1 MRVFVD
7 FQQIQNKRF
16 WKSLEKCT
24 LTCKDGIQL
33 EVFTK
38 HSIRRTK
45 HRGLIESMITLEV
58 EVARKCEDFFF
69 GVQYL
74 IFQF

>member
-1 MRVFVD
+1 MCVFVHS
-7 FQQIQNKRF
+7 QKIRNKRF
-16 WKSLEKCT
+16 WKSLEECT

-38 HSIRRTK
+38 FYVRRTK
-45 HRGLIESMITLEV
+45 HRGLTKSMITLEV
-58 EVARKCEDFFF
+58 EVVRKCEEFFF
-69 GVQYL
+69 GAQHF

>member
-7 FQQIQNKRF
+7 FQQILDKSL
-16 WKSLEKCT
+16 WKSLEECT

-38 HSIRRTK
+38 LYVRRAK
-45 HRGLIESMITLEV
+45 HRGLTKSMIASEV
-58 EVARKCEDFFF
+58 EVVRKCEDFPF
-69 GVQYL
+69 GS
-74 IFQF
+74 